1 MGTLIIILF
10 VFFVGLTA
18 CTSPEATR
26 MWGGGPGADVGN
38 RSQIVLMHEG
48 SRPYAGTSQIIPS
61 KHAPLESARQADLL
75 SWKQ

>member
-26 MWGGGPGADVGN
+26 MRGGGPGADVGN
-38 RSQIVLMHEG
+38 RSQILLMHEG
-48 SRPYAGTSQIIPS
+48 SRPYEGTPQIIPF
-61 KHAPLESARQADLL
+61 KHAPIESARQADRL
-75 SWKQ
+75 SRKP